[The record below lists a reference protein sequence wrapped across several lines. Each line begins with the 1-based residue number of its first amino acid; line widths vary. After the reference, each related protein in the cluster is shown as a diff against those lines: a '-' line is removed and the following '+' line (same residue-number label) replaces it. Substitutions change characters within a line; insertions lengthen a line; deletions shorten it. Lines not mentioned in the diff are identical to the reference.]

1 MLRSRVMARFAYFE
15 GYSSD
20 SCVATS
26 VINRLCSYLQCSKK
40 ISGAAVIRK
49 QVPVQ
54 LLA

>member
-1 MLRSRVMARFAYFE
+1 MVAYFE

-26 VINRLCSYLQCSKK
+26 VINRLCIYLQFSKK
-40 ISGAAVIRK
+40 NSNAAGIQK